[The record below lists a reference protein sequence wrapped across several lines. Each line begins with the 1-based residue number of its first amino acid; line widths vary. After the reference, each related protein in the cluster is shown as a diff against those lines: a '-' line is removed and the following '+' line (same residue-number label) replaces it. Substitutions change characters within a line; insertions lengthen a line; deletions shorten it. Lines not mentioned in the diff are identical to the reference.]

1 MGVYRFEDLRVW
13 QDARELN
20 ARIGE
25 LTAHEKFASDFAMR
39 DQMRRAAL
47 SVMNNIAE
55 GFLRHNDSEFW
66 NFLRFAAASNGE
78 ISSMIVAS
86 SDRGYLSASQAE
98 ALCELTNRI
107 GRQVRRLQSTLT
119 PPRRRESA
127 AARPPRDTDR
137 SKD

>member
-55 GFLRHNDSEFW
+55 DFC
-66 NFLRFAAASNGE
+66 ATTT
-78 ISSMIVAS
+78 AS
-86 SDRGYLSASQAE
+86 SGIFCAS
-98 ALCELTNRI
+98 R
-107 GRQVRRLQSTLT
+107 
-119 PPRRRESA
+119 PRRTVKSVQ
-127 AARPPRDTDR
+127 
-137 SKD
+137 